1 MFMNTS
7 IHKTKFKGSSILS
20 PVPAVIV
27 TCGTVDKPNAL
38 TIGWTGTINSIPPKT
53 YISVR
58 PERYSYNIIKESGE
72 FVINLT
78 TEDLVKA
85 TDYLGV
91 RSGKNEDKLKNLG
104 LSVSPA
110 SEVSAPLL
118 DASPVS
124 IECRVCDSVLLGS
137 HEMFIADVL
146 AINVADEIIDGNG
159 KICLDKAHLIAY
171 AHGEYFALGKKLGSF
186 GYSVKKS
193 TKNRKKK

>member
-1 MFMNTS
+1 MNTS

-104 LSVSPA
+104 LTVSPA

-146 AINVADEIIDGNG
+146 AIHVADEIIDGNG

-171 AHGEYFALGKKLGSF
+171 SHGEYFALGKKLGSF
-186 GYSVKKS
+186 GYSVKKPA
-193 TKNRKKK
+193 KNRKKK

>member
-1 MFMNTS
+1 MNTS

-104 LSVSPA
+104 LTVSPA

-124 IECRVCDSVLLGS
+124 IECRVCDTVLLGS

-146 AINVADEIIDGNG
+146 AIHVADEIIDGNG

-171 AHGEYFALGKKLGSF
+171 SHGEYFALGKKLGSF
-186 GYSVKKS
+186 GYSVKKP
-193 TKNRKKK
+193 TKSRKKK

>member
-1 MFMNTS
+1 MNTS

-78 TEDLVKA
+78 TEELVKA

-104 LSVSPA
+104 LTVSPA

-146 AINVADEIIDGNG
+146 AIHVADEIIDGNG

-186 GYSVKKS
+186 GYSVKKPA
-193 TKNRKKK
+193 KNRKKK

>member
-78 TEDLVKA
+78 TEELVKA

-104 LSVSPA
+104 LTVSPA

-146 AINVADEIIDGNG
+146 AIHVADEIIDGNG

-186 GYSVKKS
+186 GYSVKKPA
-193 TKNRKKK
+193 KNRKKK

>member
-1 MFMNTS
+1 MNTS

-58 PERYSYNIIKESGE
+58 PERYSYNLIKDSGE

-78 TEDLVKA
+78 TEDLVRA

-110 SEVSAPLL
+110 SEISAPLL

-146 AINVADEIIDGNG
+146 AIHIADELIDAKG

-171 AHGEYFALGKKLGSF
+171 AHGEYFALGKKFGSF
-186 GYSVKKS
+186 GYSVKKPK
-193 TKNRKKK
+193 KNRKKK

>member
-1 MFMNTS
+1 MNTS